1 MAIPALIKS
10 RAVAVL
16 GVAVA
21 FVVVALLLRSGGHA
35 DPGDHLYPIPGGD
48 DRPLVEVLNASGRQG
63 LARVGTRAIRRGGFD
78 VVFFGNADTTTDST
92 RLIVRRGSRESAE
105 EVKKVLGAGKIEV
118 DPDSTRRVDV
128 TVLLGPDWKAPVE
141 LHP

>member
-1 MAIPALIKS
+1 MALPALIKS
-10 RAVAVL
+10 RAAAVL
-16 GVAVA
+16 GVLLAFVLVA
-21 FVVVALLLRSGGHA
+21 FLIRSGGA
-35 DPGDHLYPIPGGD
+35 TTTGHLYPVPGGD

-63 LARVGTRAIRRGGFD
+63 LARVGTRALRRGGLD
-78 VVFFGNADTTTDST
+78 VVFFGNADTTADST

-105 EVKKVLGAGKIEV
+105 EVKKILGMGKIEV

-128 TVLLGPDWKAPVE
+128 TVLLGADWKAPEE

>member
-1 MAIPALIKS
+1 MALPALIKS
-10 RAVAVL
+10 RAAAVV
-16 GVAVA
+16 GVILAFVLVA
-21 FVVVALLLRSGGHA
+21 FLVRSGGGK
-35 DPGDHLYPIPGGD
+35 PLGDHLYPVPGGD
-48 DRPLVEVLNASGRQG
+48 EKPLVEVLNASGRQG
-63 LARVGTRAIRRGGFD
+63 LARVGTRALRRGGLD

-105 EVKKVLGAGKIEV
+105 EVKKILGGGKIEV

-128 TVLLGPDWKAPVE
+128 TVLLGADWKGPEE